1 MTDKRQRQKEARIAQ
16 RQIKAKQQAKRE
28 TFRRVWTALGV
39 GAAVAVV
46 LLLTANLGE
55 EDSTLPPDYEKYRG
69 QPTACEGALPPPA
82 AQDTFGEAEDQ
93 ALEGPVEAVL
103 TTSCGDITVALDPA
117 MAPQTVNSFA
127 FLARKGFYDG
137 TVFHRVVEGF
147 MIQGGDPLSSG
158 FGGPGYNLPDE
169 FPPDDF
175 VYEEGVVAM
184 ANAGRGTTGSQ
195 FFIVSG
201 PDAAALPNSFTVIG
215 RVTEGMDVVKT
226 IAALPTVARPGQ
238 GELSLPV
245 ETVYIERITIG
256 G

>member
-1 MTDKRQRQKEARIAQ
+1 MTDKRQRQKQARIAQ

-46 LLLTANLGE
+46 LLLTANLGGE
-55 EDSTLPPDYEKYRG
+55 ESTLPPDYETYRE
-69 QPTACEGALPPPA
+69 QPTACESDLPPPA
-82 AQDTFGEAEDQ
+82 AQNTFGEPADQ
-93 ALEGPVEAVL
+93 ALEGPIEAVL
-103 TTSCGDITVALDPA
+103 STSCGDITVALDLV
-117 MAPQTVNSFA
+117 MAPQTVNSFV
-127 FLARKGFYDG
+127 FLARQAFYDG

-147 MIQGGDPLSSG
+147 MIQGGDPLASG
-158 FGGPGYNLPDE
+158 FGGPGYSLPDE

-175 VYEEGVVAM
+175 IYEEGVVAM

-215 RVTEGMDVVKT
+215 RVTEGLDVVKA
-226 IAALPTVARPGQ
+226 IAAVPTVARPGQ

-245 ETVYIERITIG
+245 ETVYLERVSIG

>member
-1 MTDKRQRQKEARIAQ
+1 MTDKRQRQKQARIAQ
-16 RQIKAKQQAKRE
+16 RQMKAKQQAKRE

-55 EDSTLPPDYEKYRG
+55 EETALPPDYQNYRD
-69 QPTACEGALPPPA
+69 QPTACEGNLPPPA
-82 AQDTFGEAEDQ
+82 TQITFGEPEDQ
-93 ALEGPVEAVL
+93 ALEGPIEAVL
-103 TTSCGDITVALDPA
+103 SSSCGDITVSLDPA
-117 MAPQTVNSFA
+117 LAPQTVNSFV
-127 FLARKGFYDG
+127 FLARQGFYDG
-137 TVFHRVVEGF
+137 TVFHRVVDGF
-147 MIQGGDPLSSG
+147 MIQGGDPQASG
-158 FGGPGYNLPDE
+158 FGGPGYTLPDE

-215 RVTEGMDVVKT
+215 RVTEGIDVVET

-245 ETVYIERITIG
+245 ETAYIERVTIG